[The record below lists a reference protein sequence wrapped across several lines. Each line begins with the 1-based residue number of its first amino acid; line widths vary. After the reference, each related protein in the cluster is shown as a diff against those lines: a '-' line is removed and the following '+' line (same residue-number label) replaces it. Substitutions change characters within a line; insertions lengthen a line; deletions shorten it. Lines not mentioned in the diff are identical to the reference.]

1 MKAAISYTCSCGAE
15 YLLCV
20 HRNETTEEAA
30 AWRERLE
37 DVGDG
42 LGLGVVDGQQEDV
55 FRCPRCGA
63 ARGDVADVA
72 VAAD

>member
-1 MKAAISYTCSCGAE
+1 MKAAISYICSCGAE

-30 AWRERLE
+30 AWRERVE

-42 LGLGVVDGQQEDV
+42 LGVGVVDGQQDV

-63 ARGDVADVA
+63 VRGDVADVA